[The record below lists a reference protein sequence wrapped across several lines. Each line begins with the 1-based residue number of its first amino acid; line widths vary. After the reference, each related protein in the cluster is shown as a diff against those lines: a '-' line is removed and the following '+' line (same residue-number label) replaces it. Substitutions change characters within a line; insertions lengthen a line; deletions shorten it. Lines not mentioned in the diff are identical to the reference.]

1 MHKVAILRF
10 SGYYDSND
18 DYQKII
24 ERVTEF
30 AEVDNETF
38 VLLTK
43 AQRNGNY
50 DFILVEQLPD
60 QEKFIFTTVAAY
72 VADISAEEKK
82 KENARIL
89 AQKKRLEKNKDT
101 KATKIAKLKKELE
114 DLQKSE
120 NNA

>member
-18 DYQKII
+18 DYQKIVEHI
-24 ERVTEF
+24 TEF
-30 AEVDNETF
+30 TEVDDETF